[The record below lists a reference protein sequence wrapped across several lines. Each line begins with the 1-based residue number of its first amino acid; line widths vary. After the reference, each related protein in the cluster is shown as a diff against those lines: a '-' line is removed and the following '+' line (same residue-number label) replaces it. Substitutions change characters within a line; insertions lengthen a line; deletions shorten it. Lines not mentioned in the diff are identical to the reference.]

1 MSKMI
6 ASAKIG
12 ETLNPQIVALAKL
25 GLTDAEIQQVLE
37 DDKRIDKGEKL
48 FELTAE
54 QEKASKQARQADRKP
69 TVYKLDNTA
78 GKRNKKSDNDKADLV
93 NALFSA
99 ILPMCD
105 TYEITN
111 GEREFCFTY
120 HGRKFKVV
128 LSAPR
133 S

>member
-1 MSKMI
+1 MNK
-6 ASAKIG
+6 
-12 ETLNPQIVALAKL
+12 QIEAFRKL

-54 QEKASKQARQADRKP
+54 QEKASKQARKADRVP
-69 TVYKLDNTA
+69 TVYKLDNTG
-78 GKRNKKSDNDKADLV
+78 GKRSKKEDADKATLL
-93 NALFSA
+93 NALFTA
-99 ILPMCD
+99 ILPMCE
-105 TYEITN
+105 TYEVTN
-111 GEREFCFTY
+111 AEREFSFTY
-120 HGRKFKVV
+120 NGRKFKVV

>member
-1 MSKMI
+1 MDK
-6 ASAKIG
+6 
-12 ETLNPQIVALAKL
+12 QIEAMRKL
-25 GLTDAEIQQVLE
+25 GWTEEEIADVLE
-37 DDKRIDKGEKL
+37 TDKRIDKGEKL

-78 GKRNKKSDNDKADLV
+78 GKRSKKEDTDKATLM
-93 NALFSA
+93 NALFTA

-105 TYEITN
+105 TYEVTN
-111 GEREFCFTY
+111 AEREFSFTY
-120 HGRKFKVV
+120 NGRKFKVV

>member
-1 MSKMI
+1 MEK
-6 ASAKIG
+6 KI
-12 ETLNPQIVALAKL
+12 ENLINVL
-25 GLTDAEIQQVLE
+25 GCSREEAINIIES
-37 DDKRIDKGEKL
+37 DKRIDKGEKL

-78 GKRNKKSDNDKADLV
+78 SKRSKKEDSDKATLM
-93 NALFSA
+93 NALFTA

-105 TYEITN
+105 TYEVAN
-111 GEREFCFTY
+111 AEREFSFTY

>member
-1 MSKMI
+1 MPMSK
-6 ASAKIG
+6 
-12 ETLNPQIVALAKL
+12 QIDALRKL
-25 GLTDAEIQQVLE
+25 GLSDAEIEQVLA

-48 FELTAE
+48 FELSAE

-69 TVYKLDNTA
+69 TVYKLDNA
-78 GKRNKKSDNDKADLV
+78 NGKRSKKVDEDKEFLS
-93 NALFSA
+93 NTLFNV
-99 ILPMCD
+99 ILPVCD
-105 TYEITN
+105 TYKVVN
-111 GEREFCFTY
+111 VGREFEFTY

>member
-1 MSKMI
+1 MKASEKEKLIAKHMSLLGI
-6 ASAKIG
+6 SRAEA
-12 ETLNPQIVALAKL
+12 EQLVA
-25 GLTDAEIQQVLE
+25 
-37 DDKRIDKGEKL
+37 DDEAIDKGAKL

-54 QEKASKQARQADRKP
+54 QEKASKQARKADRAP

-78 GKRNKKSDNDKADLV
+78 GKRSKKEDSDKATLL
-93 NALFSA
+93 NALFTA

-105 TYEITN
+105 TYEVTN
-111 GEREFCFTY
+111 AEREFCFTY
-120 HGRKFKVV
+120 HERKFKVV

>member
-1 MSKMI
+1 MSK
-6 ASAKIG
+6 
-12 ETLNPQIVALAKL
+12 QIEALRKL
-25 GLTDAEIQQVLE
+25 GLTDAEIEQVLA

-54 QEKASKQARQADRKP
+54 QKKASKQARKADRAP

-78 GKRNKKSDNDKADLV
+78 GKRSKKVDNDKRFLIDTFVWALTTDIEHSGDNVHAENV
-93 NALFSA
+93 N
-99 ILPMCD
+99 IINP
-105 TYEITN
+105 
-111 GEREFCFTY
+111 EREVEFFY
-120 HGRKFKVV
+120 NGKKYKIV

>member
-37 DDKRIDKGEKL
+37 DDKRIDRGEKL
-48 FELTAE
+48 FELSDEQKQAE
-54 QEKASKQARQADRKP
+54 KKARQADRTP
-69 TVYKLDNTA
+69 TVYKFQ
-78 GKRNKKSDNDKADLV
+78 KRERKADEDKAKLM
-93 NALFSA
+93 NALFTA

-105 TYEITN
+105 TYEVTN
-111 GEREFCFTY
+111 AEREFCFTY
-120 HGRKFKVV
+120 HERKFKVV

>member
-1 MSKMI
+1 MSK
-6 ASAKIG
+6 
-12 ETLNPQIVALAKL
+12 QIEAMRKL
-25 GLTDAEIQQVLE
+25 GMTEDEIKQVLA

-54 QEKASKQARQADRKP
+54 QEKASKEARQADRKP

-78 GKRNKKSDNDKADLV
+78 GKRSKKTDEDKEFLI
-93 NALFSA
+93 NTLFSA
-99 ILPMCD
+99 ILPICD
-105 TYEITN
+105 TYKVTN
-111 GEREFCFTY
+111 AGREFEFTY

>member
-1 MSKMI
+1 MSK
-6 ASAKIG
+6 
-12 ETLNPQIVALAKL
+12 QIEALRKL

-48 FELTAE
+48 FELSAE

-69 TVYKLDNTA
+69 TVYKLDNKE
-78 GKRNKKSDNDKADLV
+78 GKRSKKTDDTKKFLLSALIGGIEDSTGGKVEVLND
-93 NALFSA
+93 
-99 ILPMCD
+99 
-105 TYEITN
+105 
-111 GEREFCFTY
+111 EREFVFY
-120 HGRKFKVV
+120 FNEKKFKVV

>member
-1 MSKMI
+1 MMY
-6 ASAKIG
+6 ASNKVG
-12 ETLNPQIVALAKL
+12 ETLSPQIKAMLKL
-25 GLTDAEIQQVLE
+25 GLTEAEIEQVLA

-54 QEKASKQARQADRKP
+54 QEKASKQARKADRAP

-78 GKRNKKSDNDKADLV
+78 GKRSKKADEDKATLM
-93 NALFSA
+93 NALFTA

-105 TYEITN
+105 TYEVTN
-111 GEREFCFTY
+111 AEREFCFTY

>member
-1 MSKMI
+1 MSK
-6 ASAKIG
+6 
-12 ETLNPQIVALAKL
+12 QIEAMRKL
-25 GLTDAEIQQVLE
+25 GMTEDEIKQVLA

-54 QEKASKQARQADRKP
+54 QEKASKEARQADRKP

-78 GKRNKKSDNDKADLV
+78 GKRSKKEDADKATLM
-93 NALFSA
+93 NALFTA

-105 TYEITN
+105 TYEVAN
-111 GEREFCFTY
+111 SEREFSFTY

>member
-1 MSKMI
+1 MSK
-6 ASAKIG
+6 
-12 ETLNPQIVALAKL
+12 QIEAMRKL
-25 GLTDAEIQQVLE
+25 GMSEEEIQQVLA

-78 GKRNKKSDNDKADLV
+78 GKRSKKEDADKATLM

-105 TYEITN
+105 TYEVTN
-111 GEREFCFTY
+111 AEREFCFTY
-120 HGRKFKVV
+120 HERKFKVV